1 MQKDQ
6 FTIIYNPNR
15 YILKHEIWCKG
26 AVTYHDTRGYS
37 YTETATRCIN
47 AYKSEEKASL
57 AKKYYESIQE
67 FKGEPCK
74 GEAA

>member
-6 FTIIYNPNR
+6 FAIIYNPNR
-15 YILKHEIWCKG
+15 YLTKHEVWCKG
-26 AVTYHDTRGYS
+26 VVTSHDNFGNMHTCTRS
-37 YTETATRCIN
+37 RCIN

-67 FKGEPCK
+67 FKGE
-74 GEAA
+74 AA